1 MTHECD
7 LLMESFVKDME
18 FSDNELSESIFSTV
32 DNYIDDLCIKELDSE
47 DSIFESD
54 RDEADTPFNY
64 IVDRVIEKIN
74 GDIINQSMDNMAES
88 IASDLISQKTNL
100 TDPDYCD
107 DINFNEITP
116 EDFQLFINNPNLDR
130 DEECDYNYDELDY
143 NSSDY
148 DSIFNA

>member
-7 LLMESFVKDME
+7 LLMESFVKDMD

-64 IVDRVIEKIN
+64 IIDRVIEKIN
-74 GDIINQSMDNMAES
+74 GDIINQSIDNMAES
-88 IASDLISQKTNL
+88 IAADLISQKTNL

-107 DINFNEITP
+107 DINFNEMTP
-116 EDFQLFINNPNLDR
+116 EDFQLFINNSNLDR